1 MNIILF
7 SYVNDYISSYEEYLN
22 MPITVMQSNI
32 RQRTGAIPGWW
43 YKVPFSGHGWPE
55 ISTWSPAHRKYGTGT
70 KILIP
75 SHLRIWSPMMFS
87 AATPSFQARLS
98 ATCTK
103 RPMRR
108 NCLSGVA
115 LHCDLAVPISSLIS
129 DNIDSN
135 TSEIVVKSDFFVW
148 QSIYIRVRW
157 DSFDL
162 RVKSGDV

>member
-1 MNIILF
+1 MAGDQHLVSCTSEVRNGYQDLD
-7 SYVNDYISSYEEYLN
+7 S
-22 MPITVMQSNI
+22 
-32 RQRTGAIPGWW
+32 
-43 YKVPFSGHGWPE
+43 VPSVDMIAE
-55 ISTWSPAHRKYGTGT
+55 T
-70 KILIP
+70 
-75 SHLRIWSPMMFS
+75 MFS
-87 AATPSFQARLS
+87 TATLAFQAIS

-108 NCLSGVA
+108 SCLSGVA
-115 LHCDLAVPISSLIS
+115 SHCDLAVPISSLIS

-148 QSIYIRVRW
+148 QSIYIGVRW